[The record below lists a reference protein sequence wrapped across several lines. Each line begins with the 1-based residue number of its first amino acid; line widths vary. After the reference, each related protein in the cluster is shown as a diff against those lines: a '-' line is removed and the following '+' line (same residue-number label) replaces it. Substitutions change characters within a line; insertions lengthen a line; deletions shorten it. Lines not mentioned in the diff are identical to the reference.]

1 MKLPTDPAQL
11 KRFKDPVFRI
21 SNLYSIR
28 TREGKVIP
36 FRPRRQQLQVL
47 DMLYRQRLKRVCIL
61 KARQLGFS
69 TLPGIVSLD
78 QLCWSVGRQVS
89 LVDTTQE
96 DARQKL
102 KNIVALAYDSL
113 HAELKAR
120 FLVDRANA
128 GEFGVRFHEVQ
139 RVAHMLNKDYLYGSH
154 YLPHDALATQKSG
167 KTFLNELNEVGLR
180 NCKAVPRILDIWVG
194 INRLRQILPRF
205 SFRIPACERLIEA
218 LSNYHTVTVS
228 STGLALDEPVHD
240 WPSHFADSGRVIA
253 EAQAAGMLRSAGSTA
268 NVYRRPVTVRT
279 GFRGDDTSSE
289 AENILDRFF
298 AKPRPNV
305 RVIR

>member
-69 TLPGIVSLD
+69 TLLGIVSLD

-89 LVDTTQE
+89 LVDKTQE

-128 GEFGVRFHEVQ
+128 GEFGVRFHEYDSARRPPCMRLPTREAV
-139 RVAHMLNKDYLYGSH
+139 RTACFGSANGAISRP
-154 YLPHDALATQKSG
+154 L
-167 KTFLNELNEVGLR
+167 TFAE
-180 NCKAVPRILDIWVG
+180 A
-194 INRLRQILPRF
+194 RF
-205 SFRIPACERLIEA
+205 SRGPFPAPRMAVVLAVFPPQRI
-218 LSNYHTVTVS
+218 
-228 STGLALDEPVHD
+228 
-240 WPSHFADSGRVIA
+240 
-253 EAQAAGMLRSAGSTA
+253 GS
-268 NVYRRPVTVRT
+268 
-279 GFRGDDTSSE
+279 
-289 AENILDRFF
+289 
-298 AKPRPNV
+298 
-305 RVIR
+305 

>member
-1 MKLPTDPAQL
+1 MRLVSVMQVQAGPAQL

-36 FRPRRQQLQVL
+36 FRPRPQQLQVL
-47 DMLYRQRLKRVCIL
+47 DMLYRQKLKRVCIL

-69 TLPGIVSLD
+69 TLLGIVCLD

-89 LVDTTQE
+89 LVDKTQE

-128 GEFGVRFHEVQ
+128 GEFGVRFHEYDSAQTSTMYAATHARGDSNSLLWISEWGYIQATDLRRSEEILTGAIPSAKNGTIVVETTWRGGRGGHLWEIVKKALETPEEQ
-139 RVAHMLNKDYLYGSH
+139 KQPDDWRVVFVPGQTTRIISTPSPRRLPRKRFDISPTSLGS
-154 YLPHDALATQKSG
+154 ALG
-167 KTFLNELNEVGLR
+167 R
-180 NCKAVPRILDIWVG
+180 CPG
-194 INRLRQILPRF
+194 INERVVSLACSWPGSIRRRSRSVSRLR
-205 SFRIPACERLIEA
+205 
-218 LSNYHTVTVS
+218 
-228 STGLALDEPVHD
+228 
-240 WPSHFADSGRVIA
+240 
-253 EAQAAGMLRSAGSTA
+253 
-268 NVYRRPVTVRT
+268 
-279 GFRGDDTSSE
+279 
-289 AENILDRFF
+289 
-298 AKPRPNV
+298 
-305 RVIR
+305 

>member
-1 MKLPTDPAQL
+1 MQLPAGPAQL

-47 DMLYRQRLKRVCIL
+47 DMLYRQKLKRVCIL

-69 TLPGIVSLD
+69 TLLGIVCLD

-89 LVDTTQE
+89 LVDKTQE

-128 GEFGVRFHEVQ
+128 GEFGVRFHEYDSAQ
-139 RVAHMLNKDYLYGSH
+139 TSTMYAATHARGGSNS
-154 YLPHDALATQKSG
+154 LLWISNGAISRPPIFAGARRFSRG
-167 KTFLNELNEVGLR
+167 PFP
-180 NCKAVPRILDIWVG
+180 VPRMAPLSLKRRGGVEGAVIYGRSLKRPSRRLRSRNSPTTGEWFSSPGQTTRIISTPSPRRLPRRRFDISPTSPGSALGRCPG
-194 INRLRQILPRF
+194 INERVPSLACSLPGSIRRRSRSVSRLR
-205 SFRIPACERLIEA
+205 
-218 LSNYHTVTVS
+218 
-228 STGLALDEPVHD
+228 
-240 WPSHFADSGRVIA
+240 
-253 EAQAAGMLRSAGSTA
+253 
-268 NVYRRPVTVRT
+268 
-279 GFRGDDTSSE
+279 
-289 AENILDRFF
+289 
-298 AKPRPNV
+298 
-305 RVIR
+305 